1 MGLTAPVGA
10 QSFPNKPIR
19 LVIPFAPGGVVVNGK
34 APFNTLQDLVAASK
48 AAPGKYNFASAG
60 AGSASHLS
68 GEIIKEAFG
77 IDWVHVPYR
86 GSGPAMTNLMAGQV
100 TVSVPGL
107 SSAVSQV
114 KSGAL
119 KGLAKRANISM
130 D

>member
-1 MGLTAPVGA
+1 MNPGSWDRRCLLLGGLAIAMGLAAPAGA

-34 APFNTLQDLVAASK
+34 APFNTLQDLMAASK

-60 AGSASHLS
+60 AGSASDLS

-86 GSGPAMTNLMAGQV
+86 GSG
-100 TVSVPGL
+100 
-107 SSAVSQV
+107 
-114 KSGAL
+114 AL